1 MRRHIAAA
9 LTLFVA
15 TVAVNAGP
23 TNLITNGGFED
34 TDGATVGNFLPLS
47 PGSTIISPWVVGG
60 DGTAAVDVVGTLWQ
74 QVEGSYSLDL
84 NGNNIGWAQ
93 QTIDTVAGDWYTLAF
108 KMSGNPN
115 RNYSA
120 IDKTL
125 TVFATTLDGGGAQ
138 QDFIFTPNSTVDD
151 MQWES
156 RSWTFQA
163 PTSGTI
169 LKFLSTSG
177 TAGGAG
183 PVIDDVSVTHGG
195 IPHAP
200 VPGALV
206 LVGLGTAVTGWL
218 RGRRPS

>member
-9 LTLFVA
+9 LTLLVA

-34 TDGATVGNFLPLS
+34 TDGATVGNFVPLA
-47 PGSTIISPWVVGG
+47 PGSTTVSPWVVGG
-60 DGTAAVDVVGTLWQ
+60 NGTAAVDVVGTLWQ
-74 QVEGSYSLDL
+74 QVEGNYSLDL

-93 QTIDTVAGDWYTLAF
+93 QTIDTVAGDWYTLTF

-115 RNYSA
+115 RAYCT
-120 IDKTL
+120 IDKTMR
-125 TVFATTLDGGGAQ
+125 VFATTLDGGGSQ
-138 QDFIFTPNSTVDD
+138 QDFTFAPDSTVQD

-163 PTSGTI
+163 PTDGTI

-177 TAGGAG
+177 TTGGAG
-183 PVIDDVSVTHGG
+183 PVIDDVCVGAA
-195 IPHAP
+195 HAP
-200 VPGALV
+200 VPGAL
-206 LVGLGTAVTGWL
+206 LLAGLGTAMAGWV
-218 RGRRPS
+218 RGRRRS